1 MSAGGMALLRVT
13 VKKAGASAFVF
24 CLPEAPWES
33 RPMAVWLLAGGL
45 SKKIWLPV
53 EGSQADGL

>member
-24 CLPEAPWES
+24 CLPEAP
-33 RPMAVWLLAGGL
+33 
-45 SKKIWLPV
+45 
-53 EGSQADGL
+53 